1 MRGLRVVAVPIRVE
15 PVPHLEAARE
25 RLLSALLAGYR
36 KLAAAEVVRPHP
48 PRLLHGAS
56 TPPPAGARE
65 PEGRERRSG
74 EPAGWEPVPGGGG
87 AGATGG
93 PPSDTGS
100 LDPSPPAGAGV
111 SGTSQD
117 PAAAGT
123 ARTTARRAAAG
134 AGGARLRSTPWPAG
148 LVVLSGLGG
157 LLPLSA
163 LAGEPP
169 RWDGRLA
176 ALARQF
182 GDAAA
187 EVWSEWAAQA
197 ARTLGI
203 YLCPGTVVV
212 PQGEGFEHVA
222 LCFGPDGRLLARQAQ
237 LHATPEEAAL
247 GLIPGDDWTPFTLG
261 GWTASLVV
269 GRDGWIPEVGRWASL
284 EGVRLV
290 LHPGH
295 ALDAAS
301 RWDLAAGPW
310 QVVQQTQVYWVHAAP
325 SGQAGTRN
333 LVPQA
338 AIFAPCEITPAG
350 RGWLA
355 WEDGGEPAAAVL
367 EAPALAAVREQ
378 YPLDRYLHPALYL
391 RQLLPAYRRLAG
403 ATGMVEEGQAAP
415 GDGDGGP
422 VDPPPALPGLSSA
435 PAAGEPAPRDAGRAR
450 RRPAGRRRRRARRA
464 GPAGLPQHAGGAGR
478 TAAAGAP
485 PADAAAARE
494 PGRTA
499 PVAASPPAARP
510 GEAEPA
516 SATDPGPGPAPCN
529 GPEGAGGP
537 PAFGRT
543 AAGPATAPPGRK
555 RRRRKRRPRAAPAP
569 HGTGPGN
576 GGNGIP
582 PAGGQ
587 GGSPAS
593 SSGTQPLDGDGT
605 GGA

>member
-1 MRGLRVVAVPIRVE
+1 M
-15 PVPHLEAARE
+15 
-25 RLLSALLAGYR
+25 
-36 KLAAAEVVRPHP
+36 
-48 PRLLHGAS
+48 
-56 TPPPAGARE
+56 
-65 PEGRERRSG
+65 
-74 EPAGWEPVPGGGG
+74 
-87 AGATGG
+87 
-93 PPSDTGS
+93 
-100 LDPSPPAGAGV
+100 
-111 SGTSQD
+111 
-117 PAAAGT
+117 
-123 ARTTARRAAAG
+123 
-134 AGGARLRSTPWPAG
+134 
-148 LVVLSGLGG
+148 VLSGLGG

-176 ALARQF
+176 ALARRF

-247 GLIPGDDWTPFTLG
+247 GLVPGDDWTPFTLG

-290 LHPGH
+290 VHPGY
-295 ALDAAS
+295 ALDAAG
-301 RWDLAAGPW
+301 RWDLVAGPW

-325 SGQAGTRN
+325 SGQAGTRD
-333 LVPQA
+333 LAPQA

-355 WEDGGEPAAAVL
+355 WEDGGEPAAATL
-367 EAPALAAVREQ
+367 EAAALAAVREQ

-403 ATGMVEEGQAAP
+403 AGGWGMANVANAGQAAP
-415 GDGDGGP
+415 GKGDGKP
-422 VDPPPALPGLSSA
+422 AAPPPALPGLASV
-435 PAAGEPAPRDAGRAR
+435 PAAGEPGPGDAGRAR
-450 RRPAGRRRRRARRA
+450 PRPAGRRRRRARKGGAAGLLRQGRDAGRA
-464 GPAGLPQHAGGAGR
+464 GV
-478 TAAAGAP
+478 TGAP
-485 PADAAAARE
+485 PADAAAACE
-494 PGRTA
+494 PGVTA
-499 PVAASPPAARP
+499 AVAAPPPAARP
-510 GEAEPA
+510 GKAGPA
-516 SATDPGPGPAPCN
+516 STRDPGPGPSPCN
-529 GPEGAGGP
+529 GREGDGGP
-537 PAFGRT
+537 PASGRT
-543 AAGPATAPPGRK
+543 AAGPAAAPGGGPAAAPAGRK

-569 HGTGPGN
+569 HGTGPGS
-576 GGNGIP
+576 GGDGNP
-582 PAGGQ
+582 PGAKQ

-593 SSGTQPLDGDGT
+593 SRGAQPAGGDGT